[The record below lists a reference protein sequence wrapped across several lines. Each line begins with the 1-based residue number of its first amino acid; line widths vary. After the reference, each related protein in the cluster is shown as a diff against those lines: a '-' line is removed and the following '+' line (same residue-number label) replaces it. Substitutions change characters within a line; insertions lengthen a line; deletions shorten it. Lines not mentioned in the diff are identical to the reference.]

1 MVMMTIIE
9 MMTKTMT
16 IMEIMMTKIEIMMM
30 KIIMEMMMTMDGIP
44 GLREPGQILPARP
57 LLSQGSIIQKSY
69 LSKKLRYHDFG
80 TWKFTQ
86 KNRKL

>member
-16 IMEIMMTKIEIMMM
+16 IMEIMMTKIEIMM
-30 KIIMEMMMTMDGIP
+30 TMDGIP

-57 LLSQGSIIQKSY
+57 LLSQGSIYVIRHDI
-69 LSKKLRYHDFG
+69 LSI
-80 TWKFTQ
+80 
-86 KNRKL
+86 